1 MTIERVRTICSFVLV
16 SKDKKNGM
24 KFVYYGNESDFS

>member
-16 SKDKKNGM
+16 YKDKKNGM